1 MNRIERRLKELQKE
15 NKKAFITY
23 MTAGLPDM
31 KKSAEIIK
39 AQWQAGIDI
48 IELGI
53 PFSDPIADGPVIQD
67 ASYRSIQKG
76 TNLKKVFELVK
87 EVRKDCQ
94 VPIVFMLYFNTILYY
109 GIERFVNKC
118 IECGVDG
125 MIIPDLPFEE
135 TFEIRE
141 FLDKDENA
149 PFLIPL
155 VSPVSKDRIPM
166 LVEDQKGFVYCVS
179 SMGVTGQN
187 ADFHKDVRNYLMK
200 VKETSKIPVMMGFGI
215 RNADDVEKYKDVID
229 GCIVGSHFIEI
240 MEKSS
245 YDTDVIKDYITGFKS
260 ELNKL

>member
-1 MNRIERRLKELQKE
+1 MNRIEKRLKELQKE
-15 NKKAFITY
+15 NKKAFVTY

-31 KKSAEIIK
+31 KKSGEIIK
-39 AQWQAGIDI
+39 VQDEAGIDI

-87 EVRKDCQ
+87 EVRKDCE
-94 VPIVFMLYFNTILYY
+94 VPIVFMLYYNTILYY
-109 GIERFVNKC
+109 GVENFVDKC

-141 FLDKDENA
+141 FIDKKENA

-155 VSPVSKDRIPM
+155 VSPVSKDRISM
-166 LVEDQKGFVYCVS
+166 IVEDQKGFVYCVS

-187 ADFHKDVRNYLMK
+187 ADFHKDVKNYLK
-200 VKETSKIPVMMGFGI
+200 QVKETSKIPVMMGFGI

-229 GCIVGSHFIEI
+229 GCIVGSHFIEV
-240 MEKSS
+240 MEKSN
-245 YDTDVIKDYITGFKS
+245 YDKKAIKDYITTFKS
-260 ELNKL
+260 ELNK

>member
-87 EVRKDCQ
+87 EV
-94 VPIVFMLYFNTILYY
+94 
-109 GIERFVNKC
+109 
-118 IECGVDG
+118 
-125 MIIPDLPFEE
+125 
-135 TFEIRE
+135 
-141 FLDKDENA
+141 
-149 PFLIPL
+149 
-155 VSPVSKDRIPM
+155 
-166 LVEDQKGFVYCVS
+166 
-179 SMGVTGQN
+179 
-187 ADFHKDVRNYLMK
+187 
-200 VKETSKIPVMMGFGI
+200 
-215 RNADDVEKYKDVID
+215 
-229 GCIVGSHFIEI
+229 
-240 MEKSS
+240 
-245 YDTDVIKDYITGFKS
+245 
-260 ELNKL
+260 

>member
-1 MNRIERRLKELQKE
+1 MNRIENRLNELKRE

-23 MTAGLPDM
+23 MTAGLPDRE
-31 KKSAEIIK
+31 KSAEIIK
-39 AQWQAGIDI
+39 VQAEAGIDI
-48 IELGI
+48 IEIGV

-76 TNLKKVFELVK
+76 TNLKKVFELIQ

-94 VPIVFMLYFNTILYY
+94 VPIVFMLYYNTILYY
-109 GIERFVNKC
+109 GVEKFVDKC

-141 FLDKDENA
+141 FLNKENA

-166 LVEDQKGFVYCVS
+166 LVEEAKGFVYCVS

-187 ADFHKDVRNYLMK
+187 ADFHKDVKNYLRA
-200 VKETSKIPVMMGFGI
+200 VKDSSNIPVMIGFGI
-215 RNADDVEKYKDVID
+215 RNAEDIEGFKDVID
-229 GCIVGSHFIEI
+229 GCIVGSHFIEV
-240 MEKSS
+240 MEKSG
-245 YDTDVIKDYITGFKS
+245 YDNNAIKKYITTFKK
-260 ELNKL
+260 ELNN

>member
-135 TFEIRE
+135 TFYQS
-141 FLDKDENA
+141 LLK
-149 PFLIPL
+149 L
-155 VSPVSKDRIPM
+155 SKM
-166 LVEDQKGFVYCVS
+166 
-179 SMGVTGQN
+179 
-187 ADFHKDVRNYLMK
+187 
-200 VKETSKIPVMMGFGI
+200 
-215 RNADDVEKYKDVID
+215 
-229 GCIVGSHFIEI
+229 
-240 MEKSS
+240 
-245 YDTDVIKDYITGFKS
+245 
-260 ELNKL
+260 

>member
-1 MNRIERRLKELQKE
+1 MNRIENRLNELKRE

-23 MTAGLPDM
+23 MTAGLPDRE
-31 KKSAEIIK
+31 KSAEIIK
-39 AQWQAGIDI
+39 VQAEAGIDI
-48 IELGI
+48 IEIGV
-53 PFSDPIADGPVIQD
+53 PFSDPIADGPIIQD

-76 TNLKKVFELVK
+76 TNLKKVFELIQ

-94 VPIVFMLYFNTILYY
+94 VPIVFMLYYNTILYY
-109 GIERFVNKC
+109 GVEMFVDKC

-141 FLDKDENA
+141 FLNKENA

-166 LVEDQKGFVYCVS
+166 LVEEAKGFVYCVS

-187 ADFHKDVRNYLMK
+187 ADFHKDVKNYLRA
-200 VKETSKIPVMMGFGI
+200 VKDSSNIPVMIGFGI
-215 RNADDVEKYKDVID
+215 RNAEDIEGFKDVID
-229 GCIVGSHFIEI
+229 GCIVGSHFIEV
-240 MEKSS
+240 MEKSG
-245 YDTDVIKDYITGFKS
+245 YDNNAIKKYITTFKK
-260 ELNKL
+260 ELNN